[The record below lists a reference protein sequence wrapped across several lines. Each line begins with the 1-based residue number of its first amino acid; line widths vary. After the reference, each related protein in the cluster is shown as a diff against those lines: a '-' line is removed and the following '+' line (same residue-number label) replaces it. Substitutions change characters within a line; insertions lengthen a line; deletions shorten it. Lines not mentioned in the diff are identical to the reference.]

1 MNRIIIFL
9 FCAFNTAAFSQSN
22 REQLIGASQAGSSP
36 LFFDPGA
43 GPVIQPAAFCRAN
56 HATVLNRDTVI
67 PECTVRQGLPNF
79 FNKVKAGKPVTI
91 AYIGGSITQGVHC
104 YRTSSARYIQSLYPA
119 VKMKFINAGVS
130 GTGTDLGAC
139 RLYEQVIQ
147 HHPDLVFI
155 EFVVNGAYKEGLEG
169 MIRQIWKNDPATD
182 ICMLYSAHSE
192 HTAIYAAGQLPDNVK
207 GFETIADHYKI
218 PSVHMALLPALLE
231 QQNKLVWKSD
241 SKEVPGKIVFSNDGI
256 HPIAAGGDLYA
267 GAIARSMQSLQ
278 TNTSPQK
285 HALPAVL
292 YSASWEEAR
301 MYAPQQ
307 LATFSRDW
315 EKITPKDSFYLK
327 QFAGWF
333 PYIMK
338 AEQPGA
344 SFSFRFNGTMFGIF
358 DIGGPESA
366 QMEIELDGKPVKLKP
381 MLAGTRL
388 SEVTGEDGRALLDRF
403 GFFCNNRYR
412 GQFECIKVEPGV
424 HTVTM
429 KIAAEKADKRKIL
442 GEKQLAD
449 ITANPAKYDRTV
461 VYLGKIL
468 LCGKPLNDL

>member
-1 MNRIIIFL
+1 MNRIQTNLLLL
-9 FCAFNTAAFSQSN
+9 FCVFTTEAFSQANTS
-22 REQLIGASQAGSSP
+22 EQLIAASQAGSTP
-36 LFFDPGA
+36 LFFDPAA
-43 GPVIQPAAFCRAN
+43 GNTVVIQPPAFDN
-56 HATVLNRDTVI
+56 TK
-67 PECTVRQGLPNF
+67 ECTVRSGLPNF

-147 HHPDLVFI
+147 HHPNLVFI
-155 EFVVNGAYKEGLEG
+155 EFVVNGAYKEGMEG
-169 MIRQIWKNDPATD
+169 MIRQIWKNDPTID

-207 GFETIADHYKI
+207 GFETIADHYRI
-218 PSVHMALLPALLE
+218 PSIHMALLPALLE
-231 QQNKLVWKSD
+231 QQGKLVWKSD

-256 HPIAAGGDLYA
+256 HPVTEGGDLYA

-278 TNTSPQK
+278 TSATPQK
-285 HALPAVL
+285 HALPVIL
-292 YSASWEEAR
+292 YSADWENAG

-307 LATFSRDW
+307 LATFSKDW
-315 EKITPKDSFYLK
+315 EKITPKDSIYLK

-344 SFSFRFNGTMFGIF
+344 SFSFKFNGTMFGIF

-381 MLAGTRL
+381 ILPGTRL
-388 SEVTGEDGRALLDRF
+388 SEVTAGDGRSLLDRF

-449 ITANPAKYDRTV
+449 ISANPAKYDRTV

-468 LCGKPLNDL
+468 LCGKPVK